1 MTQRKSRLVP
11 LDADDRLFLSIVF
24 RKRRNVLLSAYALL
38 IPMVVFFSLPRSGPK
53 RTYTASSWKKVDDGK
68 VVPYWGM
75 WAINLGVLGAA
86 TVIPGILILRKRVLS
101 VRKDLRSGFKEEVDY
116 TIQRKQHFPLTG
128 QYFVWIDD
136 PDNLDHEVSEENYY
150 NLQEGDTLCV
160 YRGKHSKLVFERNGR
175 FDII

>member
-1 MTQRKSRLVP
+1 MSQQKSRLVP
-11 LDADDRLFLSIVF
+11 LDNDDRLFLSTVF

-38 IPMVVFFSLPRSGPK
+38 IPMVVFFSQPRTAR
-53 RTYTASSWKKVDDGK
+53 RTYTSSSWKTIDDAKVM
-68 VVPYWGM
+68 PYWGM
-75 WAINLGVLGAA
+75 WTLNLTVLGSA
-86 TVIPGILILRKRVLS
+86 TLIPGLLILRKRVLT
-101 VRKDLRSGFKEEVDY
+101 VRRDLRSGFKEEVDY
-116 TIQRKQHFPLTG
+116 TVQRKQYFPLTG

-136 PDNLDHEVSEENYY
+136 PDNLDHEVSEEMYC